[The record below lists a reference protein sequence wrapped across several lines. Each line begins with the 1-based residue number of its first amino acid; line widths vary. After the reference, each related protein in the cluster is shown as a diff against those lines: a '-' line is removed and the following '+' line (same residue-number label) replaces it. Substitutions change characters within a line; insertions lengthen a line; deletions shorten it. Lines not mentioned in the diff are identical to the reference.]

1 VAPAA
6 AARAS
11 TCAPWTDGST
21 SLDKPHSPSCDR
33 NREPILTVLRKYFAD
48 RHDALEIGS
57 GTGQHAV
64 HFAAAMPGLRWQCSD
79 VADNL
84 PGIRMWLDEAALS
97 NTPAPIELD
106 VARGPW
112 PRQMFDAAFSANSL
126 HIMGWADVEAL
137 FAGLDTVLANDATL
151 VVYGPFN
158 YGGDY
163 TSDSNREFD
172 GWLKARDRRSGIRD
186 FEAVDAL
193 ANTVGLKLVADVA
206 MPANNRCL
214 VWRREAGLCV
224 E

>member
-1 VAPAA
+1 M
-6 AARAS
+6 S
-11 TCAPWTDGST
+11 
-21 SLDKPHSPSCDR
+21 DKPYAPSCDR
-33 NREPILTVLRKYFAD
+33 NREPILGVLRVQFAAVRD
-48 RHDALEIGS
+48 VLEIGS

-64 HFAAAMPGLRWQCSD
+64 HFAAAMPWLRWQCSD

-84 PGIRMWLDEAALS
+84 PGIRLWLDEAALP
-97 NTPAPIELD
+97 NTPAPIALD

-112 PRQMFDAAFSANSL
+112 PTQPFDAPRFDAAFSANSL
-126 HIMGWADVEAL
+126 HIMGWPEVEAL
-137 FAGLDTVLANDATL
+137 FAGLDAVLAPDATL

-172 GWLKARDRRSGIRD
+172 GWLQARDPRSAIRD

-193 ANTVGLKLVADVA
+193 ANAIGLQLRADVA

-214 VWRREAGLCV
+214 VWRRDRV
-224 E
+224 D

>member
-1 VAPAA
+1 MI
-6 AARAS
+6 
-11 TCAPWTDGST
+11 
-21 SLDKPHSPSCDR
+21 DKPYAPSCDR
-33 NREPILTVLRKYFAD
+33 NREPILTVLHTQFAD
-48 RHDALEIGS
+48 VREVLEIGS

-64 HFAAAMPGLRWQCSD
+64 HFAAAMPWLCWQCSD

-84 PGIRMWLDEAALS
+84 PGIRMWLDAAALP

-112 PRQMFDAAFSANSL
+112 PTQTFDAVFSANSL
-126 HIMGWADVEAL
+126 HIMGWAEVEAL
-137 FAGLDTVLANDATL
+137 FTGIDGVLAPDATL

-172 GWLKARDRRSGIRD
+172 GWLKARDPRSAIRD

-193 ANTVGLKLVADVA
+193 ARAIGLRLLADVT

-214 VWRREAGLCV
+214 VWRRSAGRCV

>member
-1 VAPAA
+1 M
-6 AARAS
+6 
-11 TCAPWTDGST
+11 
-21 SLDKPHSPSCDR
+21 DKPYSPSCDR
-33 NREPILTVLRKYFAD
+33 NRAPILAVLRDHFGT
-48 RHDALEIGS
+48 HHGVLEIGS

-64 HFAAAMPGLRWQCSD
+64 HFAAAMSWLRWQCSD

-84 PGIRMWLDEAALS
+84 PGIRMWLDEAALP
-97 NTPAPIELD
+97 NTPTPIELD

-112 PRQMFDAAFSANSL
+112 PTQTFDAVFSANSL
-126 HIMGWADVEAL
+126 HIMGWAEVEAL
-137 FAGLDTVLANDATL
+137 FAGLDAVLAPDATL

-158 YGGDY
+158 YDGGY

-172 GWLKARDRRSGIRD
+172 GWLKARDPRSAIRD

-193 ANTVGLKLVADVA
+193 ARAIGLRLHADVA

-214 VWRREAGLCV
+214 VWRRDAGPCV